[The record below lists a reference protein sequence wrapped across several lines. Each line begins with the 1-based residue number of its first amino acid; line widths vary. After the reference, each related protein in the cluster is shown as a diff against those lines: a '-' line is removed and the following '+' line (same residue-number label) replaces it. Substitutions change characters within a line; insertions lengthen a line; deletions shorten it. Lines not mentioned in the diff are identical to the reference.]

1 MKRKIRSGKQLITI
15 ILFFYFV
22 LSSTFV
28 SKIYAQSEAVINFDN
43 VHQIIRGSGSAKT

>member
-28 SKIYAQSEAVINFDN
+28 SKIYAQSEAVINLIMFTKLSEAS
-43 VHQIIRGSGSAKT
+43 VPQT